1 MEPSTAEARSAVC
14 GDGRAQSASVDA
26 VGNAKLCQCEQA
38 KALCPGLPV
47 TGGFSVITVL
57 SQACRQLRN
66 SCWKG
71 PGENKGFRVAPL
83 ELVPGDAEGT
93 HWKQGLS
100 TTDQEVYLPWFDGF
114 LLG

>member
-47 TGGFSVITVL
+47 TGGVLCHHCAEPSLQTVKE
-57 SQACRQLRN
+57 QL
-66 SCWKG
+66 
-71 PGENKGFRVAPL
+71 L
-83 ELVPGDAEGT
+83 EG
-93 HWKQGLS
+93 WGLGKTKAS
-100 TTDQEVYLPWFDGF
+100 G
-114 LLG
+114 

>member
-14 GDGRAQSASVDA
+14 GHGRAQSASVDS

-47 TGGFSVITVL
+47 TGVFSVITVL

-66 SCWKG
+66 SCWKAEAWEKQRLPGSPIEAG
-71 PGENKGFRVAPL
+71 PWGC
-83 ELVPGDAEGT
+83 
-93 HWKQGLS
+93 
-100 TTDQEVYLPWFDGF
+100 
-114 LLG
+114 